1 MTSRSLGHRAPLLWL
16 VLPFMAGLVAGKM
29 CDSLPVRWLLA
40 GSALTA
46 GLAVVAGERGWR
58 WTWRLALGAAM
69 TLAGAASY
77 TLNRPRLAAWE
88 ALPPREVR
96 LTLKME
102 RVFPKAETWKTAGLA
117 TVVRADAPVQE
128 LAGQRLYFSL
138 TLRPG
143 QPPPIRGAVVGVTG
157 VIAVLPR
164 DPPANSFD
172 GYLASAGLNFRLT
185 RGRVVREEQPA
196 PAYRRFCARA
206 LAKFSAILGAG
217 VEAKRPPLVAVLR
230 AMLLGQ
236 QHELNGEQT
245 TLFRQSGTMHV
256 FSISGLHI
264 AVIAGGL
271 NALLALLRLPR
282 RAGLVIG
289 LAALWLYVDITG
301 AAPSAV
307 RAFVMVALV
316 QLSFALRLPRN
327 PLAALAASALCV
339 LLLTPL
345 DLFSASFQMS
355 YGIVLALLLLGLP
368 LADRWQESAAL
379 FRDLPKATWRWHQHL
394 RDHLWRGLVAAT
406 AIGVASSLVSAVT
419 GAQFFNLFTPGA
431 LLANLWLIPASSLI
445 ILLGLVSLLGGLAG
459 LTAVSALANH
469 AAVLVLWAVDR
480 GVHAN
485 LQLPGMWVEAG
496 FRAPWLGPA
505 MLAALIA
512 SILAGYAA
520 GWRGWSRGYWPPFA
534 VVALALGLGVKF
546 G

>member
-1 MTSRSLGHRAPLLWL
+1 MTSRNLGHRAPLLWL

-29 CDSLPVRWLLA
+29 CDDLPVRWLLA
-40 GSALTA
+40 GSVLAA
-46 GLAVVAGERGWR
+46 GLAVIAGGRDWR
-58 WTWRLALGAAM
+58 RTWMLALGTAM
-69 TLAGAASY
+69 ILAGAVSY

-88 ALPPREVR
+88 KLPPREVR
-96 LTLKME
+96 LALKVD
-102 RVFPKAETWKTAGLA
+102 RVFPKSQTWKTAGLA
-117 TVVRADAPVQE
+117 TVARADAPVQD
-128 LAGQRLYFSL
+128 LSGQRLYFSL
-138 TLRPG
+138 TLPPG
-143 QPPPIRGAVVGVTG
+143 RPPPIRGAVVGVSG
-157 VIAVLPR
+157 VITVLPR
-164 DPPANSFD
+164 NPPANSFD

-185 RGRVVREEQPA
+185 RGRVLTVEQPA

-217 VEAKRPPLVAVLR
+217 VEPKRPKLVAVLR

-236 QHELNGEQT
+236 QHELNEEQT

-282 RAGLVIG
+282 GARLAVGLT
-289 LAALWLYVDITG
+289 ALWLYVDITG

-316 QLSFALRLPRN
+316 QVSFVLRVPRN

-394 RDHLWRGLVAAT
+394 RDQLWRGLVAAT

-431 LLANLWLIPASSLI
+431 LLANLWLIPASSLV

-459 LTAVSALANH
+459 LTAVSGLANH

-485 LQLPGMWVEAG
+485 LQLPGMWVAAG
-496 FRAPWLGPA
+496 FRAAWLGPA
-505 MLAALIA
+505 MLAGLIA

-520 GWRGWSRGYWPPFA
+520 GWRGWSRGYWPPFV
-534 VVALALGLGVKF
+534 VVALTLILGVRF